1 MTAPPKIIAVLGG
14 RECDEQTYQ
23 LAFDVGRAIAE
34 RGAILLCGGRTGV
47 MEAACKGAVSAGGL
61 TIGILPG
68 G

>member
-1 MTAPPKIIAVLGG
+1 MTVSPKIIAVLGC

-47 MEAACKGAVSAGGL
+47 MEAACK
-61 TIGILPG
+61 
-68 G
+68 